1 MAMGS
6 SAMDLVTL
14 RPEIDFQG
22 PIIIFSDVEN

>member
-22 PIIIFSDVEN
+22 PINHLLGR